1 MKEELLPATKD
12 TMVPLQSNQ
21 QYQELHAC
29 ETVISPLYCRA
40 TRVRRQT
47 QFVVRGDAST
57 PDYPRQYKP
66 EFLDISLHL
75 SRSSPGNYLLLGILT
90 SPPPTQTIDTF
101 ERLHAALYASP
112 TPFAD
117 V

>member
-57 PDYPRQYKP
+57 PDWPRQYKA
-66 EFLDISLHL
+66 ESLDISLHL
-75 SRSSPGNYLLLGILT
+75 SRSSPGNYLVLSILT
-90 SPPPTQTIDTF
+90 SAHATQVIDTF
-101 ERLHAALYASP
+101 EWMQRDLYAAHG
-112 TPFAD
+112 PFT
-117 V
+117 